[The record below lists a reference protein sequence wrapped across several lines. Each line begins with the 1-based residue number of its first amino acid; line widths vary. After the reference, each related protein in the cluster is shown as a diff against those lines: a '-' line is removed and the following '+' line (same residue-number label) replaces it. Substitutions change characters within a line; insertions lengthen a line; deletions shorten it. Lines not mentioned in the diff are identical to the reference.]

1 MKSYTYFEIQDGS
14 GTIGKDSNYSFS
26 TQEEAT
32 KVATEFKN
40 NPRSHNEKM
49 TDENVAYW
57 KNKSYTI
64 VKKIIL
70 TEELQTI

>member
-14 GTIGKDSNYSFS
+14 GIVGKDGNYSFS
-26 TQEEAT
+26 TQQEAA

-57 KNKSYTI
+57 KSKSYII
-64 VKKIIL
+64 VKKIIQ
-70 TEELQTI
+70 TEELQKI